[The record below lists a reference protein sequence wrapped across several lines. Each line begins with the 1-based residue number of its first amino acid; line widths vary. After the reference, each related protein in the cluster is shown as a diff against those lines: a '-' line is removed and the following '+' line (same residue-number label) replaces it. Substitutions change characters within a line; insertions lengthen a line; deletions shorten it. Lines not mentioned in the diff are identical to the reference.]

1 MRAFALD
8 NSRLTPQPTTNNPTT
23 ARRATSWA
31 LAALL
36 AALLAGCGGGG
47 STGPAQSQGAGL
59 RAPVESMTLGS
70 PVEAPH
76 VPTAERR
83 AAAGGG
89 QVALDALV
97 PVGPLRAPKAGEPR
111 RTGYGRDV
119 PHTDTPAKT
128 AAQLAWRPLAGGG
141 LAGQITFTSPKA
153 LGVRLGLL
161 ALRLPA
167 DATLRF
173 YALASPATLEVPAR
187 DVLAVLERNRAAGDG
202 SAAGRLYWSPQVDG
216 DSITMEVELPPGVP
230 ATAVE
235 LAVPRLS
242 HLFRDP
248 LAKPGPGRPLALGES
263 AACEADVSCHAWS
276 AESNAVA
283 RMSFVGSDGGSYWCS
298 GTLLN
303 DRASSGTPYF
313 LTAHH
318 CISRQA
324 VASTLETNWFFRSSA
339 CNSGALQAGTR
350 TLRGGATLLWT
361 SAATDTAFLQLAGTP
376 PPGATYAAWSPDT
389 VALGADVAGLHHPRG
404 DLQKISLG
412 SVNGYGA
419 CRTTDAS
426 GNFSCS
432 QATQSSGEFLNVRNS
447 LGITEGGSSGSAL
460 FQSIGASRY
469 VVGQLYGGNSSC
481 SDVAGSNY
489 YGRFDVAY
497 NAGLHQWL
505 DGSAGIALAVSRA
518 GAGQGTVTSAPA
530 GVSCGATCTAPFAA
544 GTTVTLSAA
553 AAAGSVFAGW
563 SGACSGTGVCT
574 VSMTR
579 AQSVVA
585 TFSVPLVPLSAAA
598 DSADV
603 AWSTG
608 GSAPFA
614 AQGSVV
620 SYGASAL
627 QSGTIGHSQSSWL
640 MASVSGPGL
649 LAFDWK
655 VSSEPNYD
663 FLTVSI
669 DGVKQGAVSG
679 EAGWTRS
686 ALQIPAGPHTVRW
699 QYTKD
704 QAVVSGHDAAWVD
717 HVVFTPDT
725 AMADAA
731 RLFGWAES
739 AFPAFF
745 AGTWTAGSYQGYSY
759 RHYPQTGNYLAVR
772 DGRVVV
778 HNGATW
784 NFLDVGALDDYLA
797 SASAAGF

>member
-1 MRAFALD
+1 MGLRWALW
-8 NSRLTPQPTTNNPTT
+8 S
-23 ARRATSWA
+23 
-31 LAALL
+31 LAAL
-36 AALLAGCGGGG
+36 LLAGCGGGDA
-47 STGPAQSQGAGL
+47 TGPGQPQGAAL
-59 RAPVESMTLGS
+59 RAPGVSMRRGS
-70 PVEAPH
+70 AAQTPQ
-76 VPTAERR
+76 VPTAQRR
-83 AAAGGG
+83 AVAGGG
-89 QVALDALV
+89 RVALEALV
-97 PVGPLRAPKAGEPR
+97 PVGPLRAPRAGEPR

-161 ALRLPA
+161 VRRLPA
-167 DATLRF
+167 EATLRF
-173 YALASPATLEVPAR
+173 YALSSPATLEVPAR
-187 DVLAVLERNRAAGDG
+187 EVLAVLERNRAAGDG
-202 SAAGRLYWSPQVDG
+202 SAAGGLYWSPQVDG
-216 DSITMEVELPPGVP
+216 DSITMEVELPAGVP
-230 ATAVE
+230 GGAVAV
-235 LAVPRLS
+235 AVPRVW
-242 HLFRDP
+242 HLCREP
-248 LAKPGPGRPLALGES
+248 LATAGPDRPLALGES
-263 AACEADVSCHAWS
+263 AACEADVSCHPWS

-313 LTAHH
+313 LTANH

-339 CNSGALQAGTR
+339 CNSGTLQPGTR
-350 TLRGGATLLWT
+350 TLRGGATLLWA
-361 SAATDTAFLQLAGTP
+361 SAATDTAFLRLAGTP
-376 PPGATYAAWSPDT
+376 PPGVTYAAWSPET
-389 VALGADVAGLHHPRG
+389 VALGTDVAGLHHPRG

-412 SVNGYGA
+412 SVTAYGA
-419 CRTTDAS
+419 CRITDGS

-432 QATQSSGEFLNVRNS
+432 QAAQSTGEFLNVRNT
-447 LGITEGGSSGSAL
+447 LGTTEGGSSGSAL
-460 FQSIGASRY
+460 FRSIGASRY

-497 NAGLHQWL
+497 NAALHQWL
-505 DGSAGIALAVSRA
+505 DGSAGMSLAVSRT
-518 GAGQGTVTSAPA
+518 GTGQGTVSSAPA

-544 GTTVTLSAA
+544 GTTVTLSASPA
-553 AAAGSVFAGW
+553 PGSVFAGW
-563 SGACSGTGVCT
+563 GGACSGTGACT

-585 TFSVPLVPLSAAA
+585 TFSAPLVPLSAAA
-598 DSADV
+598 DSADLS
-603 AWSTG
+603 WSSG
-608 GSAPFA
+608 GSAPFT
-614 AQGSVV
+614 AQGGVV
-620 SYGASAL
+620 NYGASAL
-627 QSGTIGHSQSSWL
+627 QSGAIGHSQSSWL
-640 MASVSGPGL
+640 AASISGPGL

-663 FLTVSI
+663 FLTVSV

-686 ALQIPAGPHTVRW
+686 SLRIPAGTHTVRW

-704 QAVVSGHDAAWVD
+704 QAVTSGRDAAWVD
-717 HVVFTPDT
+717 QVVFTPDT
-725 AMADAA
+725 ATTDAG
-731 RLFGWAES
+731 RVFDWAES
-739 AFPAFF
+739 AFPGFF
-745 AGTWTAGSYQGYSY
+745 AGPSTGGSFEGYTY

-778 HNGATW
+778 HNGGTW
-784 NFLDVGALDDYLA
+784 NFLDVGAFDEYLA